1 MCKFPEKYRRSLRPL
16 IFLAYLFS
24 FITAYPQNQSEQNTI
39 TRISSEAIFQ
49 LRDNLPVF
57 SKNNLSTLAPTTIP
71 ENLPGSNKNLMFYDS
86 LKIKASRTIL
96 TKKLYEFVIVTHD
109 TTNKKVIKGT
119 SDASYISHSG
129 KKIRHIEIQ
138 RLNVF
143 GVNINDPASTNPRD
157 IENILNKTHFN
168 TNENIIRKNLL
179 ISEGDTISPLTLSD
193 NERILRELSFIDDA
207 RIMVVPVSDDEADIV
222 VLTKD
227 VYSLG
232 ASYTYKGL
240 NRGNISIFE
249 RNIFGI
255 GHEVEFNF
263 PYDSKISNSPGVG
276 VHYLVNNMWKSFIN
290 LNLFFADG
298 LGKTNYGFSLNR
310 ELISSATKYAGGI
323 SVMQMN
329 TTEDLDTLPVP
340 EPLKYNLQDY
350 WLSRSFLINKEK
362 VSRIILGIRYT
373 NNNVFDRPY
382 ILPDSYYN
390 IQKYRIYLASAAF
403 SVQKYYKTNLIY
415 SYGRTE
421 DIPYG
426 ALARVTVGRE
436 YNEFNQFHVR
446 KYIGT
451 EIALGKSIDGLG
463 YFYGSAGIASFLNGQ
478 QPRQGLLSLKV
489 NYFSNLMTVG
499 KSRMRNFIYL
509 DYTRGFD
516 RNTDEYLVFKK
527 GNGFSGFRNDSVS
540 GRQRLS
546 VSLESVIFSPV
557 NFIGFRFAFF
567 GFTDFS
573 FLSGSNE
580 IIDNGYSL
588 TSIGLGFR
596 IRNDNMVFNT
606 LQVRFSYYP
615 NPPYYSD
622 INHVVVSGEQ
632 LLKPKNF
639 DSGPPSIIQF
649 R

>member
-1 MCKFPEKYRRSLRPL
+1 MCKDPEKYRRSLRPL
-16 IFLAYLFS
+16 IFLAFLFS
-24 FITAYPQNQSEQNTI
+24 FFNAYSQNQSE
-39 TRISSEAIFQ
+39 RDAISRVSAEAILQ
-49 LRDNLPVF
+49 LRYSLSVF
-57 SKNNLSTLAPTTIP
+57 SKNNQSTLAPTVIP
-71 ENLPGSNKNLMFYDS
+71 SNFSGPNKNIIFYDS
-86 LKIKASRTIL
+86 LKTKASKSLI
-96 TKKLYEFVIVTHD
+96 TKKLYDFIIVTHD
-109 TTNKKVIKGT
+109 TTSKKPIKST
-119 SDASYISHSG
+119 SDASYLSHSG

-143 GVNINDPASTNPRD
+143 GVNINDPASANPKE

-168 TNENIIRKNLL
+168 TNEKIIRKNLL
-179 ISEGDTISPLTLSD
+179 MTEGDTISPLTLSD

-207 RIMVVPVSDDEADIV
+207 KIIVVPVSDEEADIV

-232 ASYTYKGL
+232 GSYTYRGL
-240 NRGNISIFE
+240 NRGKVSVFE
-249 RNIFGI
+249 KNIFGI
-255 GHEVEFNF
+255 GHEVGVDIPF
-263 PYDSKISNSPGVG
+263 DTKISDYPGFG

-298 LGKTNYGFSLNR
+298 LGKTNYGFSLDR
-310 ELISSATKYAGGI
+310 KLVSSATKYAGGI
-323 SVMQMN
+323 SVMQMS
-329 TTEDLDTLPVP
+329 TTVDLDTLPIP
-340 EPLKYNLQDY
+340 APLKYNLQDY
-350 WLSRSFLINKEK
+350 WISRSFLVNKEK
-362 VSRIILGIRYT
+362 VSRIILGLRYT
-373 NNNVFDRPY
+373 NNNVFDRPD
-382 ILPDSYYN
+382 IQPDSYYN
-390 IQKYRIYLASAAF
+390 IQKYRIYMASAAF

-426 ALARVTVGRE
+426 GLLRVTVGSE
-436 YNEFNQFHVR
+436 YNEFNQFRVR

-451 EIALGKSIDGLG
+451 EIALGKSINGLG
-463 YFYGSAGIASFLNGQ
+463 YFYTSAGVASFLNGQ
-478 QPRQGLLSLKV
+478 QPRQGLLSLNM

-499 KSRMRNFIYL
+499 RSRLRNFIYL

-516 RNTDEYLVFKK
+516 RNTDEYLVFRR

-540 GRQRLS
+540 GTQRLS
-546 VSLESVIFSPV
+546 VSLESVLFSPLNLV
-557 NFIGFRFAFF
+557 GFRFAFF

-588 TSIGLGFR
+588 TSIGLGIR

-606 LQVRFSYYP
+606 LQVRLSYYP
-615 NPPYYSD
+615 NPPNYSD
-622 INHVVVSGEQ
+622 INHIVVSGEQ